1 MKIFGNP
8 NIEWVYVC
16 ITNPKIIGMS
26 EGVSPETSF
35 SFIIHIDFNE
45 INPSMKVLRHSVIL
59 DFDRKFSGPEEGFTE
74 LWNITHITNYPN
86 RFFELEKYVEEI
98 NIGKSL
104 TIQFKIGDEE
114 VRISGKVQDVR
125 AI

>member
-45 INPSMKVLRHSVIL
+45 IDPSTKVLRHSVIL
-59 DFDRKFSGPEEGFTE
+59 DFDRKFSGPEDGFTE

-86 RFFELEKYVEEI
+86 RFNELEKYDGEI
-98 NIGKSL
+98 SIGKSL
-104 TIQFKIGDEE
+104 TIQFKIGDEK
-114 VRISGKVQDVR
+114 VRISGEVQDIR